1 MFHDKMKTYRGIPFS
16 VLDLAPVLEG
26 EEPSD
31 SFNNSVRLAQAVE
44 SFGYNRYWLA
54 EHHNMSGIASSATS
68 LLISHIAQHT
78 ESMRVGA
85 GGIMLPNHAALV
97 IAEQFGTLES
107 LFPNRIDL
115 GLGRAPGTDQATAFA
130 LRRTLNQQ
138 VEDFPNQVLELEN
151 YFSDD
156 PKGYVEAVP
165 GRGLHVPIWL
175 LGSSDYSARL
185 AAEKGL
191 PFSFASHFAPQYM
204 LEALKIYHDNF
215 KPSDVLDKPHVMLG
229 INIITADTPEEA
241 EFIATSQQ
249 QQVVYLRRNEPSKL
263 QAPVKDLTPLITSS
277 EQLML
282 EKLSQSSTT
291 IIGDKKVVKE
301 KIDALLELTKA
312 DELIINSQIYN
323 IDARIH
329 SYNIV
334 SDLFDN

>member
-26 EEPSD
+26 EEPKD
-31 SFNNSVRLAQAVE
+31 SFDNSIKLAQAVE

-54 EHHNMSGIASSATS
+54 EHHNMPGIASSATS
-68 LLISHIAQHT
+68 LLIGHIAQHT

-85 GGIMLPNHAALV
+85 GGVMLPNHAALV

-130 LRRTLNQQ
+130 LRRTLNQH

-151 YFSDD
+151 YFSDH
-156 PKGYVEAVP
+156 PKGHVEAVP
-165 GRGLHVPIWL
+165 GKGLHVPIWL

-191 PFSFASHFAPQYM
+191 PFSFASHFAPQFM

-215 KPSDVLDKPHVMLG
+215 KPSEVLDKPHVMLG
-229 INIITADTPEEA
+229 INIITADSEEEA
-241 EFIATSQQ
+241 KFIATSQQ
-249 QQVVYLRRNEPSKL
+249 QQVVHLRRNQPTKL
-263 QAPVKDLTPLITSS
+263 QPPVKDLSS
-277 EQLML
+277 IISNTELMTV
-282 EKLSQSSTT
+282 ENMSNTSTT
-291 IIGDKKVVKE
+291 IIGDSKVVKE
-301 KIDALLELTKA
+301 KVDALLELTKA
-312 DELIINSQIYN
+312 DELIINSQIFD
-323 IDARIH
+323 IDSRIH
-329 SYNIV
+329 SYKLTAN
-334 SDLFDN
+334 LFDS

>member
-1 MFHDKMKTYRGIPFS
+1 MFHKNMKTYRNVPFS

-26 EEPSD
+26 KEPRD
-31 SFNNSVRLAQAVE
+31 SFENSVKLAQAVE

-54 EHHNMSGIASSATS
+54 EHHNMPGIASSATS
-68 LLISHIAQHT
+68 LLIGHIAEHT
-78 ESMRVGA
+78 NSMRVGS
-85 GGIMLPNHAALV
+85 GGVMLPNHASLV
-97 IAEQFGTLES
+97 VAEQFGTLES

-138 VEDFPNQVLELEN
+138 VDDFPNQVLELEN

-156 PKGYVEAVP
+156 PKGHVQAVP

-191 PFSFASHFAPQYM
+191 PFSFASHFAPQFM

-215 KPSDVLDKPHVMLG
+215 KPSNALEKPHVMLG
-229 INIITADTPEEA
+229 INIITADTNEEA

-249 QQVVYLRRNEPSKL
+249 QQVVHLRRNEPTKL
-263 QAPVKDLTPLITSS
+263 QPPVEDMTPLITSA

-282 EKLSQSSTT
+282 EKMAQSTTT
-291 IIGDKKVVKE
+291 IIGDKTVVKE
-301 KIDALLELTKA
+301 KVDALLKLTKA
-312 DELIINSQIYN
+312 DELIINSQVFD
-323 IDARIH
+323 IDSRIH
-329 SYNIV
+329 SYKLIAE
-334 SDLFDN
+334 LFDN

>member
-1 MFHDKMKTYRGIPFS
+1 MFHDKMKTYRDIPFS

-26 EEPSD
+26 EEPRD
-31 SFNNSVRLAQAVE
+31 SFNNSVKLAQAVE

-78 ESMRVGA
+78 ESMRIGA
-85 GGIMLPNHAALV
+85 GGVMLPNHAALV

-165 GRGLHVPIWL
+165 GRGLHVPLWL

-185 AAEKGL
+185 AAEIGL
-191 PFSFASHFAPQYM
+191 PFSFASHFAPQFM

-229 INIITADTPEEA
+229 INIITADTQEEA

-249 QQVVYLRRNEPSKL
+249 QQVVYLRRNEPTKL
-263 QAPVKDLTPLITSS
+263 QAPVKDLTPLITNA

-282 EKLSQSSTT
+282 EKMSQSSTT

>member
-1 MFHDKMKTYRGIPFS
+1 MYHDKMKSYQGIPFS

-26 EEPSD
+26 EEPRD
-31 SFNNSVRLAQAVE
+31 SFNNSVKLAQAVE

-78 ESMRVGA
+78 KSMRIGA
-85 GGIMLPNHAALV
+85 GGVMLPNHAALV

-115 GLGRAPGTDQATAFA
+115 GLGRAPGTDQRTAFA
-130 LRRTLNQQ
+130 LRRTLNQE

-156 PKGYVEAVP
+156 PKGSVEAVP
-165 GRGLHVPIWL
+165 GRGLHVPLWL

-191 PFSFASHFAPQYM
+191 PFSFASHFAPQFM

-215 KPSDVLDKPHVMLG
+215 KPSDALDKPHVMLG
-229 INIITADTPEEA
+229 VNIITADTTEEA
-241 EFIATSQQ
+241 EFIATTQQ
-249 QQVVYLRRNEPSKL
+249 QQMIYLRRNEPTKL
-263 QAPVKDLTPLITSS
+263 QPPVKDMTPLITSA

-282 EKLSQSSTT
+282 EKSAQSSTT
-291 IIGDKKVVKE
+291 IVGDKYVVKE

-323 IDARIH
+323 IDSRIH
-329 SYNIV
+329 SYHLI
-334 SDLFDN
+334 SELFDN